1 MPNVRMTVRL
11 PEELAELLDQL
22 PNRSDFVR
30 GALLERL
37 GSLCPHCGGSG
48 VLTRHA
54 DAVEPVGGR

>member
-1 MPNVRMTVRL
+1 MSTVRMTIRL
-11 PEELAELLDQL
+11 PQELADLLDQL

-48 VLTRHA
+48 VLAQPA
-54 DAVEPVGGR
+54 DTAAPAGGR